1 MNSSALVNETNGL
14 SEIGHDYHSTVQ
26 HKRTMSLAQVAKE
39 GGKITRVRILAE
51 RGMADISY
59 VHATLP
65 DGTVVPVCGTP
76 MLGRSWKRSLIEWAV
91 DEGVYAKALGLLDEG
106 NWSVLR

>member
-1 MNSSALVNETNGL
+1 MNALVNETNGL
-14 SEIGHDYHSTVQ
+14 SEIGYDYPSTVQ
-26 HKRTMSLAQVAKE
+26 HRRAMPLAQVAKE
-39 GGKITRVRILAE
+39 GGKITRVRIFSE

-65 DGTVVPVCGTP
+65 DGAVVPVTGTP
-76 MLGRSWKRSLIEWAV
+76 MLGRSWKRSLIEWAAA
-91 DEGVYAKALGLLDEG
+91 EGVYAKGLGLLDES